1 MDSHRSSPIC
11 ISNKILEYTKEKPS
25 NKEMFV
31 YVNPVLGIWNL
42 SILNKALLG
51 KWSWRFMSEGE
62 PLWNKV
68 IIGKYGV
75 EEGGRCSLEAREGY
89 GVGLWKAI
97 RKGWDA
103 F

>member
-1 MDSHRSSPIC
+1 
-11 ISNKILEYTKEKPS
+11 
-25 NKEMFV
+25 
-31 YVNPVLGIWNL
+31 
-42 SILNKALLG
+42 
-51 KWSWRFMSEGE
+51 MSKGE

-97 RKGWDA
+97 RKEWDA
-103 F
+103 FKSKISYVLGNGRRLRFWKDIWRGDTPLTFDNVEPSDQELKSLLHTTL